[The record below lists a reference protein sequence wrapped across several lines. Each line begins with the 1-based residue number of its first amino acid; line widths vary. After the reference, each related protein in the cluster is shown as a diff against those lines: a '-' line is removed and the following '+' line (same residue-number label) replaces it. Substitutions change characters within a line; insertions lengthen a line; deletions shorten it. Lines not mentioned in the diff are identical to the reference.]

1 LLAEHV
7 MKRFHSLKLK
17 VILPLLVILLAVFL
31 TSSLLIIDRESKAA
45 KDTIVNTATSFSSL
59 SVGYVIGNY
68 VLYAD
73 SGFYRLTEVIDGL
86 MKLNTNLID
95 LQVVDVNGKILFDST
110 EIQAGKYDEQTN
122 GERFLENATLMQR
135 AGDPTASLILNE
147 TTRRIDIMQPYF
159 EEGGIHE
166 YSVRYIYSLSH
177 LDAMNQGMIV
187 TISLYS
193 GVFII
198 VSFLLIFFLFNYFV
212 SSPIGEL
219 TKGVRTMSKGTLGYK
234 VNVKSKDEI
243 GELATAFNTMS
254 ADLKV
259 SRDNLE
265 EYSKNLEK
273 LVAER
278 TKELEEK
285 TSRLEQINQ
294 DLTTAREELNVLNKN
309 LEKRVHER
317 TKEVEKLLKQKDEFI
332 NQLGHDLKN
341 PLGPLINLLPLLE
354 EQEADPAKKEMLTV
368 LHRNADYMK
377 NLVVK
382 TLELAVL
389 NSPNTRFSME
399 KMNLFTEVNQIIE
412 NKKILFDEKKVNIS
426 STIDHTLAVTA
437 DRLRLEELLTNI
449 FENSVKYSKDG
460 CKITIHAEQSN
471 DMVKI
476 SIADTGIGMTK
487 EEIDRIFD
495 EFYKADS
502 ARHDIQSTGLG
513 MSICKRIVEK
523 HGGSIWVESPGPGKG
538 TTVFFTLPAASA
550 TGNRRNKY

>member
-1 LLAEHV
+1 

-31 TSSLLIIDRESKAA
+31 TSSLVIIDRESKAA
-45 KDTIVNTATSFSSL
+45 KDTIVNTAVSFSSL
-59 SVGYVIGNY
+59 SAAYVMDNFE
-68 VLYAD
+68 LYYD
-73 SGFYRLTEVIDGL
+73 SGFYRFTEVIDEL

-95 LQVVDVNGKILFDST
+95 VQVVDVNGKIYFNSS
-110 EIQAGKYDEQTN
+110 EILAGKYDERTY
-122 GERFLENATLMQR
+122 GTRFLGNATLIQR
-135 AGDPTASLILNE
+135 AGEPDASVVLNE
-147 TTRRIDIMQPYF
+147 TTGRVDIMEPFF
-159 EEGGIHE
+159 EDAGGHE
-166 YSVRYIYSLSH
+166 YSVRYVYSLAQ
-177 LDAMNQGMIV
+177 LDAMNQELIV
-187 TISLYS
+187 TILMYS
-193 GVFII
+193 GVFIV
-198 VSFLLIFFLFNYFV
+198 VSFFLIFVLFNYFV

-219 TKGVRTMSKGTLGYK
+219 TKGARAMSEGTLGYK
-234 VNVKSKDEI
+234 VNVTSKDEI

-285 TSRLEQINQ
+285 TRRLEQINQ

-309 LEKRVHER
+309 LERRVQER
-317 TKEVEKLLKQKDEFI
+317 TQEVEKLLKQKDEFI

-399 KMNLFTEVNQIIE
+399 TMHLFKEVNQIID
-412 NKKILFDEKKVNIS
+412 NKKILFDEKKVGIDN
-426 STIDHTLAVTA
+426 TIGRTLKVKA

-449 FENSVKYSKDG
+449 LENSVKYSKDG
-460 CKITIHAEQSN
+460 CTITVAAEQVN
-471 DMVKI
+471 GMVKV

-550 TGNRRNKY
+550 SVKPKK